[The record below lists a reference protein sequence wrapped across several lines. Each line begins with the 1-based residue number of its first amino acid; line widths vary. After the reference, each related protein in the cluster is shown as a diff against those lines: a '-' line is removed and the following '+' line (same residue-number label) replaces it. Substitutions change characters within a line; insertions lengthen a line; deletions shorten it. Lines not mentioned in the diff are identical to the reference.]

1 MRSRSMPTP
10 LVELPCGSASMSS
23 VFRSAV
29 ASEAARFTAVVVF
42 PTPPF
47 WLAIA
52 ITRDIITRYRI
63 MSYLAREFR
72 RVEYT
77 SVSRETK
84 ERKFHV
90 KLQQTLLGNT
100 PTPPRRLEH
109 QVVEVARSYTG
120 NSCGLRERARPD
132 AIEFLARFRRQRPQ
146 LKVGKVSGQD
156 ERRQLG
162 KPTRGLALAGQIA
175 VVLDLDF
182 RGHDG
187 LRRHGPANTCGREQC
202 SE

>member
-10 LVELPCGSASMSS
+10 LVELPCGSASMRS

-52 ITRDIITRYRI
+52 ITRDIISRYRI
-63 MSYLAREFR
+63 ISYVTREFR
-72 RVEYT
+72 WVEYT

-100 PTPPRRLEH
+100 PTPPGRLEH
-109 QVVEVARSYTG
+109 QVVEVARSHTG
-120 NSCGLRERARPD
+120 NARGLRERAGPD
-132 AIEFLARFRRQRPQ
+132 PIEFLARFRRQRPQ
-146 LKVGKVSGQD
+146 LEVGKVCGQNK
-156 ERRQLG
+156 RSQLG
-162 KPTRGLALAGQIA
+162 EPTRGLALP
-175 VVLDLDF
+175 
-182 RGHDG
+182 R
-187 LRRHGPANTCGREQC
+187 
-202 SE
+202 

>member
-10 LVELPCGSASMSS
+10 LVELPCGSASISS

-47 WLAIA
+47 WFAIA
-52 ITRDIITRYRI
+52 ITRDIINRYRI
-63 MSYLAREFR
+63 MSYVSSEFR

-90 KLQQTLLGNT
+90 KLQQTRLGNT
-100 PTPPRRLEH
+100 PTPPRRLKH
-109 QVVEVARSYTG
+109 QVVEVARSHAG
-120 NSCGLRERARPD
+120 NPRGLRERAGPD
-132 AIEFLARFRRQRPQ
+132 AIELLARFRRQRPQ
-146 LKVGKVSGQD
+146 LEVGKVSGQD
-156 ERRQLG
+156 KRSQLG
-162 KPTRGLALAGQIA
+162 EPTRGLALAGQIA

-187 LRRHGPANTCGREQC
+187 LRRYGPANARGREHC